1 MAFKRRRDGIY
12 LKKLPAFRR
21 IFPYLMKTRTESL
34 IYFTQKIDMTNL
46 LGYLEKVNKGK
57 TGAQRLTMFQVF
69 LAVIARVLKMRP
81 ELNRFV
87 AGRRIYGH
95 KDISVTFIVK
105 KEFTEEA
112 EETNARIVFSGDETP
127 AGVRDKV
134 VSHLNIA
141 RGGAKG
147 GDDKLIDFVAAF
159 PRPMIGLIA
168 WCIRF
173 MDYHNILP
181 RFLMEAIPLY
191 TSVYLAN
198 LGSIG
203 LDAPYHHL
211 YEYGSASLFIVI
223 GKMHK
228 EPLVDEKNRITV
240 RDCINISFT
249 LDERITEGFY
259 CARSIVLFKKLL
271 ENPGLLENKEL
282 TAEELLAG
290 DKKWNAAGRKT
301 RSMKAAINKKRDA
314 AGRYGRPV
322 KKRARRTAVNTAV
335 AGKRGTGRIKKK
347 A

>member
-1 MAFKRRRDGIY
+1 MAFKKRRDGIY

-46 LGYLEKVNKGK
+46 LSYLEKINKGK
-57 TGAQRLTMFQVF
+57 SGAQRLTMFQVF
-69 LAVIARVLKMRP
+69 LAVIARVLYMRP

-87 AGRRIYGH
+87 AGRRIYLH

-112 EETNARIVFSGDETP
+112 EETNARLVFSGDESL
-127 AGVRDKV
+127 AEVRDKV
-134 VSHLNIA
+134 AAHLTVA
-141 RGGAKG
+141 RGSTRG

-159 PRPMIGLIA
+159 PRPIIGLIA
-168 WCIRF
+168 WFIRF
-173 MDYHNILP
+173 MDYHNSLP
-181 RFLMEAIPLY
+181 KFLMEAIPLY

-211 YEYGSASLFIVI
+211 YEYGSASLFVVI

-228 EPLVDEKNRITV
+228 EPLVDEKNRIAV
-240 RDCINISFT
+240 RNCINISFS

-271 ENPGLLENKEL
+271 ENPELLERKEL
-282 TAEELLAG
+282 TAGELLDG
-290 DKKWNAAGRKT
+290 DKARDMAGRKT
-301 RSMKAAINKKRDA
+301 RPAKVAARQTAGNASGGRAGGADKKRKTSA
-314 AGRYGRPV
+314 
-322 KKRARRTAVNTAV
+322 
-335 AGKRGTGRIKKK
+335 KK

>member
-1 MAFKRRRDGIY
+1 MAFKKRRDGIY

-46 LGYLEKVNKGK
+46 LHYLEKVNKGK
-57 TGAQRLTMFQVF
+57 TGAQRLTMFQFF
-69 LAVIARVLKMRP
+69 LAVIARILKMRP

-112 EETNARIVFSGDETP
+112 EETNARIVFSGDETLSE
-127 AGVRDKV
+127 VRERV
-134 VSHLNIA
+134 GSHLALA
-141 RGGAKG
+141 RGGTRG

-159 PRPMIGLIA
+159 PRPMIKLIA
-168 WCIRF
+168 WFIRF
-173 MDYHNILP
+173 MDYHNVLP
-181 RFLMEAIPLY
+181 AFLMDAIPLY

-228 EPLVDEKNRITV
+228 EPLVDEKNRIAV

-271 ENPGLLENKEL
+271 ENPGLLEDKNL
-282 TAEELLAG
+282 TAEDLLDG
-290 DKKWNAAGRKT
+290 GKMRDTAGRKN
-301 RSMKAAINKKRDA
+301 S
-314 AGRYGRPV
+314 V
-322 KKRARRTAVNTAV
+322 KQGADHV
-335 AGKRGTGRIKKK
+335 
-347 A
+347 